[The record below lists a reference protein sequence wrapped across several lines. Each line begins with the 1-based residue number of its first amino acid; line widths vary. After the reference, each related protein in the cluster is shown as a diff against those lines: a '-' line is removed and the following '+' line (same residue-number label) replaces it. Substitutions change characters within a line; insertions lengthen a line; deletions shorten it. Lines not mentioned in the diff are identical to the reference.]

1 MYEVTQTNYL
11 VATAAMNMQPISIH
25 NTRVKIQGNRVD
37 VYLYNEKCM
46 EMDKE
51 RSLLILDGNTMA
63 TRKSCRL
70 FNCFLSIFSEGQVR
84 SISGEW
90 YYIPVTNEKKRLRFS
105 NMKLD
110 LPIRSWDGDKQIQ
123 ERVQVIPKKKKNSDG
138 KEEEIADIG
147 KPFSTWSVKQDTKLI
162 ELLGE
167 HIGRPVPEEKITEI
181 SARLSSFLSNEERS
195 TKKLQIDSILEWH
208 LSLEECAKYGTELSK
223 KASRAAKGI
232 TKELEHLFDYS
243 PMPESRKPL

>member
-11 VATAAMNMQPISIH
+11 VAAAAMNMRPISIH

-51 RSLLILDGNTMA
+51 KSLLILDGNTMV
-63 TRKSCRL
+63 TRKTCRL
-70 FNCFLSIFSEGQVR
+70 FNCFLSIFCEGQVR
-84 SISGEW
+84 SISGVW
-90 YYIPVTNEKKRLRFS
+90 YYIPVTNEKKRLKFS

-110 LPIRSWDGDKQIQ
+110 LPIRSWDGDEQIQ
-123 ERVQVIPKKKKNSDG
+123 ECVMIIPKKKKNNDNQ
-138 KEEEIADIG
+138 EEKIADIG
-147 KPFSTWSVKQDTKLI
+147 KPFSTWSVKQDTTLI
-162 ELLGE
+162 VLLGE
-167 HIGRPVPEEKITEI
+167 HMGRSIPEDKIRDI
-181 SARLSSFLSNEERS
+181 SARISSFLSEEEHS
-195 TKKLQIDSILEWH
+195 SKKLHLDSILGWH

-232 TKELEHLFDYS
+232 TKELGHLFDHS
-243 PMPESRKPL
+243 PMPESRKP